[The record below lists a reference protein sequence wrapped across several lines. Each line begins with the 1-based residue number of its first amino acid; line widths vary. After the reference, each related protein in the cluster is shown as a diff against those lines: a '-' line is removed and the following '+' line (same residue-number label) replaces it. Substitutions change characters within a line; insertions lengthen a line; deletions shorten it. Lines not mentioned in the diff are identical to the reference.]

1 MRGSSKRKVFLSTT
15 ALLVTGLALP
25 AQAQDNSWNYDTVT
39 GGTVTKDITVPG
51 TTNIL
56 VSDGNASV
64 EGNADIYAGHTVNV
78 TGDDGRTFAY
88 RDNRDNIESVLN
100 GTLNSNMRVVVIDKD
115 GLFFTNGSVINVQS
129 LVATTGDI
137 GNADI
142 MDGDNYLTITNTSD
156 KTITQLGKINAED
169 VALIARNVWN
179 DGDIV
184 VTKDGGRILIV
195 PADQIQ
201 LALDHSAGATHIDT
215 DALGIVLNTGTM
227 NAGQAGLAAIVSPFI
242 VNNGVITAKMGTAT
256 LASGDTVTLDM
267 YGDGLVEVA
276 VDGELADAL
285 VQNNGTIAAEGG
297 LVDITAKA
305 AKNTLDNLVNNNGII
320 TASSASVEDG
330 KIVLSGG
337 DHGTVRNNGKVET
350 SAGGEVEI
358 SGERYVQ
365 GGAANPIYSTVVT
378 GGGDVKIA
386 TTGNVEIEKGYI
398 DANGGDITIENDGVF
413 FSKDKNTLRTTVTG
427 EIALNQNKEDDAA
440 DPVAKIQNA
449 IDAIQ
454 NTGTGMNTLNVG
466 AGTYN
471 EAVTVNQANMT
482 LKGANA
488 GKHGSDATRGA
499 ETVIVPN
506 SPGIYVN
513 GVDNVTIDGFEIV
526 GGDSGV
532 RVNNADNVSILNNII
547 HDQFHASAEGNS
559 FGGYATGDG
568 IFIQNADNALVD
580 GNFIYGM
587 NDDGIHAVEVS
598 NLSVTNNAIT
608 DFTGNGD
615 EGIAIAYA
623 SGTTTVDGNFVT
635 GSRRDGI
642 QLNTVEGTSNVT
654 NNYIVHSGN
663 AGISLVNVNGETVVD
678 DNKIGWADEGID
690 IVNSANIL
698 IGDTDG
704 ENDSGN
710 IIHHAKTGIK
720 IGGSDGLTIEDNNI
734 FIVGDGIS
742 SGTSDNLYIKDNAIE
757 AINRGIVLNS
767 LNYASAHIL
776 DNSILSGGD
785 GILATGGMTG
795 AYLNISGDTTGNTIM
810 AGGDGIRVE
819 GGVDQS
825 TVDVKNNYLISG
837 YSDGVEVEGNLSGGS
852 VITIADNS
860 KITSLFGD
868 GVDVTNTGV
877 SGESSVFVQGN
888 KIYYTGDNGVEIDNV
903 DGVSVYGNLVYLPDG
918 NGVAVTN
925 SDNAAI
931 QSNIIVG
938 AGANGIFLASS
949 DNAAISGN
957 DIAWSDVDGIHV
969 EDANGTSITDNSIS
983 YSLGDGIDV
992 SGGSQ
997 YLISANNII
1006 GTGDNGVEASDVEEL
1021 NIAGNVIGLT
1031 GNDGIFVENSSQIGI
1046 YGNTISKVWQDGI
1059 DIHGGSHSLIAG
1071 NNILMTGDSGIE
1083 IEDHDFSNVDGNTIG
1098 LTQHDGIYAYNADAL
1113 NVTGNT
1119 ISYAGGNGVTV
1130 ADSALTN
1137 IQNNDILRVQYDG
1150 ILGYNNTQMDISGN
1164 NIGQTGDDGIDL
1176 TNVSYSVVQDNT
1188 ISESGENGVQIYGGG
1203 ILDVSYNTISY
1214 SGEDG
1219 IYADGV
1225 YGIDGE
1231 LNSLRIANNT
1241 IGISVDD
1248 GVDVRNSDIVDI
1260 LDNTISFS
1268 GDDGVAVEY
1277 TNFVT
1282 VGGNTIDQSGDDG
1295 VYIIGSGY
1303 DYMPAFASSFE
1314 GEGEPSAKIA
1324 LVSGNSAIVDG
1335 NDITNS
1341 GGDGIQIVDLTHAE
1355 ITDNDVSTSYQ
1366 HGLYVSGYNNGYVQV
1381 QSNLFTDNGQDSGS
1395 AAARFE
1401 SGDIDVSN
1409 LDTPNTFVNTTDIP
1423 AVAMQF
1429 DDIGG
1434 GYDYYPEEGEF
1445 QQEAFYYEGGYYGGT
1460 GLRIVNETLGST
1472 NFNGYKQDGSFY
1484 VRFEDGSILNPVTLE
1499 PIVIDGTFANWDGVV
1514 PNTFGNILP
1523 APVLQA
1529 IEDRLYD
1536 ADDLFLNGRGQIFVG
1551 ALPTPDDQGGLD
1563 NIQDFFREFVAPA
1576 QTANNASAT
1585 ILGLPSLGFGNAPFN
1600 PANIE
1605 PQAGGE
1611 GGENGAG
1618 VAGIE
1623 PAAGG
1628 EGEQQEAQQVKC
1640 WGDAVNTLGTSN
1652 APVTFNFGGT
1662 FEDSIESASECQSA
1676 QL

>member
-25 AQAQDNSWNYDTVT
+25 AQAQDNSWNYDTVVD
-39 GGTVTKDITVPG
+39 GTVDKNVTIPG
-51 TTNIL
+51 TTHIA
-56 VSDGNASV
+56 VSGGNAIV

-78 TGDDGRTFAY
+78 TGEDGRTFAY

-100 GTLNSNMRVVVIDKD
+100 GALNSNMRIVVIDKD

-129 LVATTGDI
+129 LVATTGDV
-137 GNADI
+137 GNGDL
-142 MDGDNYLTITNTSD
+142 MDGDNFLIITNTSD
-156 KTITQLGKINAED
+156 KTITQLGTINAED
-169 VALIARNVWN
+169 VALIARNILN

-184 VTKDGGRILIV
+184 VTKDGGRILLAA
-195 PADQIQ
+195 ADQIQ
-201 LALDHSAGATHIDT
+201 LALDHSADATHIDT
-215 DALGIVLNTGTM
+215 DALGIILNTGTM

-242 VNNGVITAKMGTAT
+242 VNNGVITTKMGTAT

-276 VDGELADAL
+276 VSGELADAL

-320 TASSASVEDG
+320 TASSASVQGG
-330 KIVLSGG
+330 KIILSGG
-337 DHGTVRNNGKVET
+337 DHGTVRNNGRVET

-358 SGERYVQ
+358 SGERYAQ
-365 GGAANPIYSTVVT
+365 GGAVNPIYSTIAT

-398 DANGGDITIENDGVF
+398 DAQGGDITIENDGVF
-413 FSKDKNTLRTTVTG
+413 SSKDNNTLRTTGTG
-427 EIALNQNKEDDAA
+427 EIALNQNKEDDKA

-449 IDAIQ
+449 INAIQ
-454 NTGTGMNTLNVG
+454 NTGTGLNTLTVG

-513 GVDNVTIDGFEIV
+513 GVDNVTIDGFEIA

-580 GNFIYGM
+580 GNAIYGM

-598 NLSVTNNAIT
+598 NLRVTNNAIT

-623 SGTTTVDGNFVT
+623 SGTTTVDGNFIT
-635 GSRRDGI
+635 GARRDGI
-642 QLNTVEGTSNVT
+642 QLNTVDGTSNVT
-654 NNYIVHSGN
+654 DNYIVYSGN
-663 AGISLVNVNGETVVD
+663 AGISLVNVYGQTTVD

-690 IVNSANIL
+690 VVNSENIL

-710 IIHHAKTGIK
+710 IIHHAQTGIK
-720 IGGSDGLTIEDNNI
+720 IGGSNGLTIEDNNI

-757 AINRGIVLNS
+757 AINRGIVLAG

-776 DNSILSGGD
+776 DNTILSGSHGV
-785 GILATGGMTG
+785 LATGGVTG
-795 AYLNISGDTTGNTIM
+795 SYLNISGATSGNTIM
-810 AGGDGIRVE
+810 AGGDGIRIE

-825 TVDVKNNYLISG
+825 TIDVKDNYLISA
-837 YSDGVEVEGNLSGGS
+837 YSDGVHVEGDLIGGS
-852 VITIADNS
+852 AIVIADNS
-860 KITSLFGD
+860 NITSLFGD
-868 GVDVTNTGV
+868 GVEVTNTGA
-877 SGESSVFVQGN
+877 SDGSSVFVHSN
-888 KIYYTGDNGVEIDNV
+888 NIYYTGDNGVEIDNV
-903 DGVSVYGNLVYLPDG
+903 DGVSIYGNLVYLPDG
-918 NGVAVTN
+918 NGVSVVN

-931 QSNIIVG
+931 QSNIIGG
-938 AGANGIFLASS
+938 AGANGIFLAAS
-949 DNAAISGN
+949 DNATISGN

-969 EDANGTSITDNSIS
+969 DDAHNTSILNNAVS
-983 YSLGDGIDV
+983 YSLSDGIDV

-997 YLISANNII
+997 YLISGNNII
-1006 GTGDNGVEASDVEEL
+1006 GAGDNGVEASDVEGL
-1021 NIAGNVIGLT
+1021 DINGNVIGLV
-1031 GNDGIFVENSSQIGI
+1031 GNDGIFVENSSLIGI
-1046 YGNTISKVWQDGI
+1046 YGNTISKTWEDGI
-1059 DIHGGSHSLIAG
+1059 DIHGGSHSQIAG
-1071 NNILMTGDSGIE
+1071 NSILVTGDSGIE
-1083 IEDHDFSNVDGNTIG
+1083 IEDHDFSDVEGNTIG
-1098 LTQHDGIYAYNADAL
+1098 LTQHDGIYAYNTDAL
-1113 NVTGNT
+1113 NVAGNT
-1119 ISYAGGNGVTV
+1119 ISYVGGNGVTV
-1130 ADSALTN
+1130 EESALTS

-1176 TNVSYSVVQDNT
+1176 SNVDHSKVWNNT

-1203 ILDVSYNTISY
+1203 ILDVAYNTISY

-1225 YGIDGE
+1225 YGTDGE

-1303 DYMPAFASSFE
+1303 DYMPTFAPFSE
-1314 GEGEPSAKIA
+1314 GEGDFSSKIA
-1324 LVSGNSAIVDG
+1324 LVSGSSAIVDG

-1341 GGDGIQIVDLTHAE
+1341 GGDGIQIVDLNHAE
-1355 ITDNDVSTSYQ
+1355 ITDNNVSTSYQ

-1381 QSNLFTDNGQDSGS
+1381 LGNVFTDNGQDSGS

-1409 LDTPNTFVNTTDIP
+1409 LDTPNTFINTTGTP

-1434 GYDYYPEEGEF
+1434 GYDYYPEEGDF
-1445 QQEAFYYEGGYYGGT
+1445 QQEAFYYEGGYSGGT

-1472 NFNGYKQDGSFY
+1472 IFNGYAQDGSFY
-1484 VRFEDGSILNPVTLE
+1484 VRFEDGSILNPITLE

-1551 ALPTPDDQGGLD
+1551 SLPTPDDQQGL
-1563 NIQDFFREFVAPA
+1563 NNVQDFFREFVAPA

-1585 ILGLPSLGFGNAPFN
+1585 ILGLPSIGFNIAPFN

-1605 PQAGGE
+1605 PAAGGE
-1611 GGENGAG
+1611 GGQN

-1628 EGEQQEAQQVKC
+1628 DDNQQEEQQVRC
-1640 WGDAVNTLGTSN
+1640 WGDAVNALGTSN

-1662 FEDSIESASECQSA
+1662 FEDSIESASGCQSA